1 MARIDFLYG
10 VMFLITIQ
18 LSPLFFYA
26 FGYLDAQ
33 RYLHVY
39 HNDAFYEH
47 SAEHVLEY
55 MDYKIILFLLC
66 EIVALLFVNCNTSM
80 GRVSRL
86 QIQCYRPIHFVPCIV
101 SLYIHFIRYTN
112 ITAML
117 TDDIMAQVQWKQCF
131 IAVSSCFWFS
141 VSFLLSVFRNVKFP
155 LVKLLIKIIR
165 LLSFIF
171 AFCLVLHMHV
181 DFYFQFLNIMKKIDR
196 EGEFLTTWSF
206 HDHEFLYNDFTVSE
220 VNTHERTFRLDQDLF
235 HRTGQKLY
243 RTTSSLR
250 YQSEDKYEYPYQ
262 QASYKAGIGESVS
275 LHCRVASKTR
285 HPTSELY
292 WSLNGRPLRSNCTFC
307 KITTNNKTV
316 DHGYHIYSQLDINFI
331 ENNGFGNFTCS
342 LLTYEY
348 AEVKL
353 NFRHK
358 KPAPFIKNIETVIA
372 RYNWKK
378 YSGREIYIYAALGSV
393 IDIKW
398 KLMSFDYDNE
408 DLIQYYYVN
417 GVPFDRLS
425 TSWSSCTAFSYIY
438 MLYGEA
444 MKWFSVWNNLR
455 CTHSFKQIKNFVETR
470 FTECAG
476 SNAYGVHTVEY
487 FRRVYD
493 KNSQSFVLR
502 EVKHP
507 DTIYVLPD
515 TPYFLKT
522 DNETKTKHKEV
533 IQHLSKS
540 ASYYPWFETSHAFV
554 LICRAGIELII
565 FIILLL
571 LPWYSL
577 GKFWK
582 MAKLPWPKILKCIL
596 RKLAEAL
603 NVTDR
608 RSTPRTN
615 FLYSCYIICGNTDR
629 NIVYNQLVV
638 PLKQENITTSF
649 NQEESIIN
657 RSGKSVFDIFRDIL
671 TQCEHL
677 IFYVTSSYL
686 NEECTF
692 NDDLDNVLLCIKE
705 GYIPPYKVLIIIAD
719 GCGYPDK
726 LIFNLP
732 QATAK
737 VHDWVKVTE
746 SSERIRQIIKWINEE
761 KYPKTSEVVVSTAI
775 LR

>member
-1 MARIDFLYG
+1 
-10 VMFLITIQ
+10 MFQIIIH

-26 FGYLDAQ
+26 FGYLDTQ
-33 RYLHVY
+33 RYLLVY
-39 HNDAFYEH
+39 HKDAFYEH
-47 SAEHVLEY
+47 STEHVPEY
-55 MDYKIILFLLC
+55 MNYKIILFLLC
-66 EIVALLFVNCNTSM
+66 EIVALLFVHCNTSM

-86 QIQCYRPIHFVPCIV
+86 EIQCYRPIHFDSCIV
-101 SLYIHFIRYTN
+101 SLYIHFLRYTN

-117 TDDIMAQVQWKQCF
+117 SYDIMAQLPWKQFF
-131 IAVSSCFWFS
+131 IAESSCFWFS
-141 VSFLLSVFRNVKFP
+141 VSFLWSVFRNVKFS
-155 LVKLLIKIIR
+155 LVKLLIKIIC
-165 LLSFIF
+165 LLSFISSY
-171 AFCLVLHMHV
+171 CLILHVHLDCFV
-181 DFYFQFLNIMKKIDR
+181 HSLNNMRKI

-206 HDHEFLYNDFTVSE
+206 NDHEFLYNDFTVSE

-243 RTTSSLR
+243 QTTSSLR

-262 QASYKAGIGESVS
+262 QASYMAGIGESVS
-275 LHCRVASKTR
+275 LHCRAASKTR
-285 HPTSELY
+285 HPIRVI
-292 WSLNGRPLRSNCTFC
+292 WSLNGRPLCSNCTFC
-307 KITTNNKTV
+307 KITTNIKKV
-316 DHGYHIYSQLDINFI
+316 DHGYNINSQLEINVI

-358 KPAPFIKNIETVIA
+358 KATPLIKNIETVIA

-393 IDIKW
+393 IDISW

-417 GVPFDRLS
+417 GVPFDRLN
-425 TSWSSCTAFSYIY
+425 TSLSSCTAFPYIY
-438 MLYGEA
+438 MFYGEV
-444 MKWFSVWNNLR
+444 MKWFSVVNNLG
-455 CTHSFKQIKNFVETR
+455 CTHSFKKIKNFVETR

-476 SNAYGVHTVEY
+476 SNVYGVHTVEY

-515 TPYFLKT
+515 TPYFLKKN
-522 DNETKTKHKEV
+522 NETKTKQKEM

-540 ASYYPWFETSHAFV
+540 SSYYPWYETSHAFV
-554 LICRAGIELII
+554 LICRAGFELVI
-565 FIILLL
+565 FITCLLS
-571 LPWYSL
+571 PWYIL
-577 GKFWK
+577 NKFLE
-582 MAKLPWPKILKCIL
+582 MAKLPMPNILKCIL

-608 RSTPRTN
+608 RSTPRKF
-615 FLYSCYIICGNTDR
+615 FLYSCYIICRNTDR
-629 NIVYNQLVV
+629 NMVYNYLVV
-638 PLKQENITTSF
+638 PLKEERITTSF
-649 NQEESIIN
+649 NHEESIIN
-657 RSGKSVFDIFRDIL
+657 RSGKSVFDIFRDTL

-705 GYIPPYKVLIIIAD
+705 GYIPSNRVLIIIAD
-719 GCGYPDK
+719 GFEYPDK

-732 QATAK
+732 NATAK
-737 VHDWVKVTE
+737 VHDWMKVTE
-746 SSERIRQIIKWINEE
+746 SSERIRQITKWVNEE

-775 LR
+775 FG

>member
-47 SAEHVLEY
+47 STEHVLEY

-141 VSFLLSVFRNVKFP
+141 VSILLSVFRNVKFP
-155 LVKLLIKIIR
+155 LARLLIKFNY
-165 LLSFIF
+165 LLLFISTGF
-171 AFCLVLHMHV
+171 LVLLVH
-181 DFYFQFLNIMKKIDR
+181 DQLLNNMKKIDR

-275 LHCRVASKTR
+275 LHCRAASKTR
-285 HPTSELY
+285 HPISVI
-292 WSLNGRPLRSNCTFC
+292 WSLNGRPLCSNYTFC

-316 DHGYHIYSQLDINFI
+316 DHGYNIYSQLDIYFI

-358 KPAPFIKNIETVIA
+358 KPTPLIKNIETVVA

-417 GVPFDRLS
+417 GVPFDRLN
-425 TSWSSCTAFSYIY
+425 TSSFSCTTFSYIY
-438 MLYGEA
+438 MFYRDA
-444 MKWFSVWNNLR
+444 MKWFSVLNNLG

-476 SNAYGVHTVEY
+476 SNVYGVHTVEY

-515 TPYFLKT
+515 NPYILKT
-522 DNETKTKHKEV
+522 DNETKTKQKQV
-533 IQHLSKS
+533 IQQLSKS
-540 ASYYPWFETSHAFV
+540 KLASYYPWFETSRAFV

-565 FIILLL
+565 FIFLLL
-571 LPWYSL
+571 FPLLWYSL
-577 GKFWK
+577 HKFGKIP
-582 MAKLPWPKILKCIL
+582 KLPMRNILKCIL

-615 FLYSCYIICGNTDR
+615 FLYSCYIICGDTDR
-629 NIVYNQLVV
+629 NIVYNELVV
-638 PLKQENITTSF
+638 PLKQENITTNF
-649 NQEESIIN
+649 NHEESIIN
-657 RSGKSVFDIFRDIL
+657 KSGKSVFDIFRDTL

-677 IFYVTSSYL
+677 IFYLTSSYL
-686 NEECTF
+686 NEECTY

-705 GYIPPYKVLIIIAD
+705 GYIPPNRVLIIIAD
-719 GCGYPDK
+719 GCEYPEK

-775 LR
+775 FR

>member
-1 MARIDFLYG
+1 
-10 VMFLITIQ
+10 MFLIIIQ

-26 FGYLDAQ
+26 FGYLDTQ
-33 RYLHVY
+33 RYLLVY
-39 HNDAFYEH
+39 HKDAFYEH
-47 SAEHVLEY
+47 SKEHVPEY
-55 MDYKIILFLLC
+55 MNYRIILFLLC
-66 EIVALLFVNCNTSM
+66 EIVALLFVHCNTSM

-86 QIQCYRPIHFVPCIV
+86 EIQCYRPIHFDSCIV
-101 SLYIHFIRYTN
+101 SLYIHFLRYTN

-117 TDDIMAQVQWKQCF
+117 SYDIMVQLPWKQFF
-131 IAVSSCFWFS
+131 IAESSCFWFS
-141 VSFLLSVFRNVKFP
+141 VSFLWSVFRNVKFS
-155 LVKLLIKIIR
+155 LVKLLIKIFC

-171 AFCLVLHMHV
+171 SFCLILHVHLHCFV
-181 DFYFQFLNIMKKIDR
+181 HSLNNMRKI

-206 HDHEFLYNDFTVSE
+206 NDNEFLYNDFTVSE

-243 RTTSSLR
+243 QTTSSLR

-262 QASYKAGIGESVS
+262 QASYMAGIGESVS
-275 LHCRVASKTR
+275 LHCRAVSKTR
-285 HPTSELY
+285 HPIRVI
-292 WSLNGRPLRSNCTFC
+292 WSLNGRPLCSNCTFC
-307 KITTNNKTV
+307 KITTNIKKV
-316 DHGYHIYSQLDINFI
+316 DHGYNINSQLEINVI

-358 KPAPFIKNIETVIA
+358 KATPLIKNIETVIA

-393 IDIKW
+393 IDISWKW
-398 KLMSFDYDNE
+398 MSFDYDNE

-417 GVPFDRLS
+417 GVPFDRLN
-425 TSWSSCTAFSYIY
+425 TSLSSCTAFSYIY
-438 MLYGEA
+438 MFYGEV
-444 MKWFSVWNNLR
+444 MKWFSVVNNLG
-455 CTHSFKQIKNFVETR
+455 CTHSFKKIKNFVETR

-476 SNAYGVHTVEY
+476 SNVYGVHTVEY

-522 DNETKTKHKEV
+522 NNETKTKQKEM
-533 IQHLSKS
+533 IQHLSKLS
-540 ASYYPWFETSHAFV
+540 SYYPWYETSHAFV
-554 LICRAGIELII
+554 LICRAGFELVI
-565 FIILLL
+565 FIIWLLS
-571 LPWYSL
+571 PWYIL
-577 GKFWK
+577 NKFWE
-582 MAKLPWPKILKCIL
+582 MAKLPMPNILKCIL

-608 RSTPRTN
+608 RSTPRN
-615 FLYSCYIICGNTDR
+615 FFLYSCYIICGNTDR
-629 NIVYNQLVV
+629 NMVYNYLVV
-638 PLKQENITTSF
+638 PLKEERITTSF
-649 NQEESIIN
+649 NHEESIIN
-657 RSGKSVFDIFRDIL
+657 RSGKSVFDIFRDTL

-705 GYIPPYKVLIIIAD
+705 GYIPSNRVLIIIAD
-719 GCGYPDK
+719 GCEYPDK

-732 QATAK
+732 IATAK
-737 VHDWVKVTE
+737 VHDWMKVTE
-746 SSERIRQIIKWINEE
+746 SSERIRQITKWVNEE
-761 KYPKTSEVVVSTAI
+761 KYPQTSEVVVSTAI
-775 LR
+775 FG

>member
-1 MARIDFLYG
+1 
-10 VMFLITIQ
+10 MFQIIIH

-26 FGYLDAQ
+26 FGYLDTQ
-33 RYLHVY
+33 RYLLVY
-39 HNDAFYEH
+39 HKDAFYEH
-47 SAEHVLEY
+47 STEHVPEY
-55 MDYKIILFLLC
+55 MNYKIILFLLC
-66 EIVALLFVNCNTSM
+66 EIVALLFVHCNTSM

-86 QIQCYRPIHFVPCIV
+86 EIQCYRPIHFDSCIV
-101 SLYIHFIRYTN
+101 SLYIHFLRYTN

-117 TDDIMAQVQWKQCF
+117 SYDIMAQLPWKQFF
-131 IAVSSCFWFS
+131 IAESSCFWFS
-141 VSFLLSVFRNVKFP
+141 VSFLWSVFRNVKFS
-155 LVKLLIKIIR
+155 LVKLLIKIIC
-165 LLSFIF
+165 LLSFISSY
-171 AFCLVLHMHV
+171 CLILHVHLDCFV
-181 DFYFQFLNIMKKIDR
+181 HSLNNMRKI

-206 HDHEFLYNDFTVSE
+206 NDHEFLYNDFTVSE

-243 RTTSSLR
+243 QTTSSLR

-262 QASYKAGIGESVS
+262 QASYMAGIGESVS
-275 LHCRVASKTR
+275 LHCRAASKTR
-285 HPTSELY
+285 HPIRVI
-292 WSLNGRPLRSNCTFC
+292 WSLNGRPLCSNCTFC
-307 KITTNNKTV
+307 KITTNIKKV
-316 DHGYHIYSQLDINFI
+316 DHGYNINSQLEINVI

-358 KPAPFIKNIETVIA
+358 KATPLIKNIETVIA

-393 IDIKW
+393 IDISW

-417 GVPFDRLS
+417 GVPFDRLN
-425 TSWSSCTAFSYIY
+425 TSLSSCTAFPYIY
-438 MLYGEA
+438 MLYGEV
-444 MKWFSVWNNLR
+444 MKWFSVVNNFR
-455 CTHSFKQIKNFVETR
+455 CTHSFKKIKNFVETR

-476 SNAYGVHTVEY
+476 SNVYGVHTVEY

-515 TPYFLKT
+515 TPYFLKKN
-522 DNETKTKHKEV
+522 NETKTKQKEM

-540 ASYYPWFETSHAFV
+540 SSYYPWYETSHAFV
-554 LICRAGIELII
+554 LICRAGFELVI
-565 FIILLL
+565 FITCLLS
-571 LPWYSL
+571 PWYIL
-577 GKFWK
+577 NKFLE
-582 MAKLPWPKILKCIL
+582 MAKLPMPNILKCIL

-608 RSTPRTN
+608 RSTPRKF

-629 NIVYNQLVV
+629 NMVYNYLVV
-638 PLKQENITTSF
+638 PLKEERITTSF
-649 NQEESIIN
+649 NHEESIIN
-657 RSGKSVFDIFRDIL
+657 RSGKSVFDIFRDTL

-705 GYIPPYKVLIIIAD
+705 GYIPSNRVLIIIAD
-719 GCGYPDK
+719 GFEYPDK

-732 QATAK
+732 NATAK
-737 VHDWVKVTE
+737 VHDWMKVTE
-746 SSERIRQIIKWINEE
+746 SSERIRQITKWVNEE

-775 LR
+775 FG